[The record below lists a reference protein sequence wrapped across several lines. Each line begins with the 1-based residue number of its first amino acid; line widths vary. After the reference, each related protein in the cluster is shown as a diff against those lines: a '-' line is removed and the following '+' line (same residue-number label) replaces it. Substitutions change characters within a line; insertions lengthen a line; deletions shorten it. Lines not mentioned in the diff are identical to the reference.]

1 MSGPGDRAAGAVPPE
16 RGWGVLPVGS
26 VVAGY
31 RVERLLG
38 VGGMGAVY
46 EVANP
51 ELPRRDALKVLSAE
65 LSYNEEFRARFVR
78 EADVA
83 SMLDHPNIV
92 SIYRRGQTPDGL
104 LWIAMQLVAG
114 TDADAALK
122 TGTMTPARA
131 VYVVGEVAKALDYA
145 HAHQVVHRDIKPAN
159 FLLSGPVGEER
170 VLLGDF
176 GIARGLD
183 DAGLT
188 ATGSLVATV
197 AYTAPEVLAGGS
209 FDARA
214 DLYSLGCALFR
225 LLTGKTPFP
234 TASGPGAVMMAHLH
248 APPPR
253 VSDEVAGLSPALD
266 AVIAKAMAKD
276 PAQRFSSARE
286 LADAAAVLVHQPAG
300 ATTRPWQPVPAAA
313 VSSYPDAHPSG
324 PQWWHTAGGPPT
336 SKVSPPRPPSGAPR
350 PGALPAPVRRPRR
363 HRRLI
368 LAAVAAVVV
377 LAGAAL
383 GAITLGHRFDEHPKA
398 VARCRLPRH
407 LLPRRPRQHR
417 WHPRRSTPCCPP
429 PNRSPRSWAPR
440 NWPYIW
446 RSRR

>member
-1 MSGPGDRAAGAVPPE
+1 MTLLATGHHRCTRPTRTTPRRPASLGTGHGMLTGDERTGDRARVRSPPSGAGCAA
-16 RGWGVLPVGS
+16 VGS

-51 ELPRRDALKVLSAE
+51 ELLRRNALKVLSAE
-65 LSYNEEFRARFVR
+65 LLYNEEFRARFLR

-83 SMLDHPNIV
+83 SMLDPPDIV
-92 SIYRRGQTPDGL
+92 SIYRRGRTRTACSGL
-104 LWIAMQLVAG
+104 RCSSWPH
-114 TDADAALK
+114 DADAALK

-170 VLLGDF
+170 VLF
-176 GIARGLD
+176 GRLRDRPRARRCRVD
-183 DAGLT
+183 RDRI
-188 ATGSLVATV
+188 
-197 AYTAPEVLAGGS
+197 AGGHGRLHRPRG
-209 FDARA
+209 AGRGQLRRA
-214 DLYSLGCALFR
+214 CRPVFVGLHTVSAADRQA
-225 LLTGKTPFP
+225 PFP

-276 PAQRFSSARE
+276 PAQRFSLARE

-324 PQWWHTAGGPPT
+324 PQWGHTAGGPPT
-336 SKVSPPRPPSGAPR
+336 QRVSPPRPPSGAPR
-350 PGALPAPVRRPRR
+350 P
-363 HRRLI
+363 
-368 LAAVAAVVV
+368 
-377 LAGAAL
+377 
-383 GAITLGHRFDEHPKA
+383 
-398 VARCRLPRH
+398 
-407 LLPRRPRQHR
+407 
-417 WHPRRSTPCCPP
+417 WPP
-429 PNRSPRSWAPR
+429 PPPRSRVGGTAG
-440 NWPYIW
+440 
-446 RSRR
+446 